1 MTCCEGLRVPPKP
14 SFRPVLSAAEG
25 AEREARSVE
34 SRSRGGDWLSP
45 RLVMQQPLIARML
58 VAIVAVVG
66 IATSL
71 SAGWCASPMVEG
83 ELLWKARHFDR
94 IIQERH
100 VLDGGLVI
108 GGVRLPYDPNVVE
121 TNENGAYE
129 TGAYLAALSFR
140 FAATK
145 DPPAQDEALACF
157 RCFQKL
163 VAVTG
168 QKGLLARWYKRASKP
183 SPAENEGWLSNAW
196 HQSGDYRWL
205 GNVSTDQYC
214 GALFGLA
221 IYHQLAAPAAVK
233 PEVESLVADM
243 VGRIL
248 DAGMV
253 INDIDG
259 KPTSWSDMS
268 PQGLQEPLYALM
280 GLGFLRVAAA
290 VTGQARFEREYD
302 RLLNEENYATRAIP
316 KNRWLSDWNFSDD
329 VMAWEMLYHLLLL
342 EKRPAEKAKLAAAA
356 DGAWTLVKGQKR
368 ALFDI
373 VRSITTDDKELGA
386 SAVHQLFLMPAD
398 KIEVQGRQR
407 ATAPVDLN
415 LRPPAWFEWVDNP
428 YESIVGIEWTGVDYL
443 VAYWMARYHG
453 LVGGGER

>member
-1 MTCCEGLRVPPKP
+1 LRQSTIRKT
-14 SFRPVLSAAEG
+14 
-25 AEREARSVE
+25 
-34 SRSRGGDWLSP
+34 RSRFEVTPPLLIS
-45 RLVMQQPLIARML
+45 PLIVR
-58 VAIVAVVG
+58 VVTAIVAMLGVG
-66 IATSL
+66 ASL
-71 SAGWCASPMVEG
+71 AAGWCTSPEVEG

-100 VLDGGLVI
+100 LVDRGLVV
-108 GGVRLPYDPNVVE
+108 GGVRLPYDPNVVD

-145 DPPAQDEALACF
+145 DQSARDEALACF
-157 RCFQKL
+157 RCIQKL

-183 SPAENEGWLSNAW
+183 SRDESDGWLADAW

-221 IYHQLAAPAAVK
+221 IYHRLVAPTEVK

-253 INDIDG
+253 INDVDG
-259 KPTSWSDMS
+259 KPTSWSNMS
-268 PQGLQEPLYALM
+268 PQGLQEPMYALM

-302 RLLNEENYATRAIP
+302 RLLNEKDYATRAIP
-316 KNRWLSDWNFSDD
+316 KNRWVSDWNFSDD

-342 EKRPAEKAKLAAAA
+342 ETRPAEKAKLAAAA
-356 DGAWTLVKGQKR
+356 DGAWSLVKGQKR

-373 VRSITTDDKELGA
+373 VRSVTTNDKALGDGA
-386 SAVHQLFLMPAD
+386 IHQLFLMPAE
-398 KIEVQGRQR
+398 KIEVQGRRR
-407 ATAPVDLN
+407 ASAPVDLD
-415 LRPPAWFEWVDNP
+415 LRPPAWFEWVDSP
-428 YESIVGIEWTGVDYL
+428 YDSIVGVEWSGVDYL
-443 VAYWMARYHG
+443 IAYWMARHHG
-453 LVGGGER
+453 LVGGG

>member
-1 MTCCEGLRVPPKP
+1 MIRKTKSHFEVTRSPLM
-14 SFRPVLSAAEG
+14 SA
-25 AEREARSVE
+25 
-34 SRSRGGDWLSP
+34 
-45 RLVMQQPLIARML
+45 VMVRA
-58 VAIVAVVG
+58 VAAIVIAVGVG
-66 IATSL
+66 ATL
-71 SAGWCASPMVEG
+71 PAGWCASPAVEG

-100 VLDGGLVI
+100 LVDGGLVI
-108 GGVRLPYDPNVVE
+108 GGVRLPYDPNIVE
-121 TNENGAYE
+121 DNENGAYE
-129 TGAYLAALSFR
+129 TGAYLAALSFC

-145 DPPAQDEALACF
+145 DQAARNEALACF

-183 SPAENEGWLSNAW
+183 SPSENEGWLANAW
-196 HQSGDYRWL
+196 HQSGEYRWL

-233 PEVESLVADM
+233 PQVESLVADM
-243 VGRIL
+243 AGRLL

-253 INDIDG
+253 IKDIDG
-259 KPTSWSDMS
+259 KPTSWSNMS
-268 PQGLQEPLYALM
+268 PQGIQEPMYALM

-290 VTGQARFEREYD
+290 VTNQPRFEREYD
-302 RLLNEENYATRAIP
+302 RLLNEQNYATRAIP

-356 DGAWTLVKGQKR
+356 DGAWSLVKGQKR

-373 VRSITTDDKELGA
+373 VRSVTTNDKALGE
-386 SAVHQLFLMPAD
+386 SALRQLFLMPAE
-398 KIEVQGRQR
+398 KIDVRGRQR
-407 ATAPVDLN
+407 ATAPVDLS
-415 LRPPAWFEWVDNP
+415 LRPPAWFEWVDSP
-428 YESIVGIEWTGVDYL
+428 YESIVGAEYSGVDYL

-453 LVGGGER
+453 LAGGGER